1 VLDGSFDEGDAVDGA
16 TLLVASSGEPLPC
29 VLVAPSLGVPVV
41 LSPLGVPVVLSPLGV
56 LVALSPLGVLV
67 APSLLGVLV
76 APSLLGVLVAPS
88 LLGVLVAPSP
98 SDELVL
104 PAPPAGVDVAEPLD
118 ALLLLAAELLDESP
132 WPAGDLD
139 ECVLVG
145 EALAELL
152 DEVGVAVL
160 GNDDSR

>member
-1 VLDGSFDEGDAVDGA
+1 MLDGSFDEGDAVDGA
-16 TLLVASSGEPLPC
+16 TLLVASSGESLPC

-56 LVALSPLGVLV
+56 LVALSP
-67 APSLLGVLV
+67 
-76 APSLLGVLVAPS
+76 LGVLVAPS

>member
-1 VLDGSFDEGDAVDGA
+1 MLDGSFDEGDAVDGA
-16 TLLVASSGEPLPC
+16 TLLVASSGESLPC

-56 LVALSPLGVLV
+56 LVALSP
-67 APSLLGVLV
+67 LGVLV

>member
-1 VLDGSFDEGDAVDGA
+1 MLDGSFDEGDAVDGA
-16 TLLVASSGEPLPC
+16 TLLVASSGESLPC

-41 LSPLGVPVVLSPLGV
+41 LSP
-56 LVALSPLGVLV
+56 
-67 APSLLGVLV
+67 LGVLV